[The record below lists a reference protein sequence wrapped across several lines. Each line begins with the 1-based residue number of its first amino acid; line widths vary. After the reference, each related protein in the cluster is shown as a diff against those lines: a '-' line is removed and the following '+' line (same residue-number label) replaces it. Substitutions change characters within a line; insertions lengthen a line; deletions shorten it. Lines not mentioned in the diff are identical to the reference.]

1 MERNLVLHIRAA
13 LPLRKT
19 RIVTAVRRLGLE
31 GCG

>member
-1 MERNLVLHIRAA
+1 LVPHIRAA
-13 LPLRKT
+13 LPERKP